1 MVKHLPVTLFWALVG
16 QALLSMTRFLT
27 SISVGGRF
35 SHDDGS
41 VSGMGSPEQL
51 GYYSTAFGI
60 LILLIAV
67 HEAFVTTPMTVF
79 SQSDRTEERQ
89 KTLSGS
95 MLITSL
101 LLIGILVIC
110 GGVYCAWMT
119 TAQIFS
125 ESATVVIIIMLLIA
139 PLQLLREFSR
149 RWLLANLEVR
159 PSAILEFL
167 TASVLVT
174 ALAVAVINAKM
185 TATVV
190 FCFIGG
196 VNLLALVGCW
206 TVYRHR
212 FRFQVSDIKVTAG
225 RNFRYGRWVAG
236 ENICSTIMMYQCIWL
251 LTVYVSEE
259 AAGVFFA
266 CFTVVLMANPFLLGV
281 CSILAP
287 RSAREFHEHG
297 LKGLIVVLIQY
308 IGLILVVLLGFS
320 AVLWF
325 FGESITNL
333 FFGNQYKQFFNAHLN
348 GKNLI
353 TPTLGLA
360 LPFLG
365 VSFGLTCGLLAI
377 NRPQDSFYSS
387 VVGLVAIVIT
397 TFLFPEVNF
406 QSTAVSFLIAVIATM
421 TSRLCFLILACR
433 KLMLQN
439 ESHAA
444 A

>member
-1 MVKHLPVTLFWALVG
+1 MTLFWALVG
-16 QALLSMTRFLT
+16 QALLSATRFLT

-35 SHDDGS
+35 SNDDAS

-60 LILLIAV
+60 LMLLVAV

-95 MLITSL
+95 MLTTSL
-101 LLIGILVIC
+101 LLICILVVC
-110 GGVYCAWMT
+110 GGVYCTWLMT
-119 TAQIFS
+119 SQVFS
-125 ESATVVIIIMLLIA
+125 EAATGVVIIMLLIA

-167 TASVLVT
+167 IATVFIA
-174 ALAVAVINAKM
+174 ALAIAVMNAKM
-185 TATVV
+185 SATAV
-190 FCFIGG
+190 FCFVGG
-196 VNLLALVGCW
+196 VNLLALAGCW
-206 TVYRHR
+206 AVYRHR
-212 FRFQVSDIKVTAG
+212 FRFQASDIRDTVG

-236 ENICSTIMMYQCIWL
+236 ENVCSTITMYLCIWL

-266 CFTVVLMANPFLLGV
+266 CFTVVLLANPFLLGV

-297 LKGLIVVLIQY
+297 LEGLIRVLFQY
-308 IGLILVVLLGFS
+308 IGLILVVLVGFS
-320 AVLWF
+320 GVLWF

-333 FFGNQYKQFFNAHLN
+333 FFGSQYEEFFNSHLN
-348 GKNLI
+348 GKNSI
-353 TPTLGLA
+353 TSTLGLA

-377 NRPQDSFYSS
+377 NRPQDLS
-387 VVGLVAIVIT
+387 
-397 TFLFPEVNF
+397 
-406 QSTAVSFLIAVIATM
+406 LIHI
-421 TSRLCFLILACR
+421 
-433 KLMLQN
+433 
-439 ESHAA
+439 
-444 A
+444 